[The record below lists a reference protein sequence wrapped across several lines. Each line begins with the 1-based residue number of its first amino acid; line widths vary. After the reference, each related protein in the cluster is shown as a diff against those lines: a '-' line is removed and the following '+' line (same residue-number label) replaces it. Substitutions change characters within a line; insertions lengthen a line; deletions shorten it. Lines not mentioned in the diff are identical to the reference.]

1 MTFLSVLGIL
11 AFIVF
16 LVLWAIALIKKNGKA
31 KKMALWAA
39 VSFLV
44 FIIAGVA
51 GLPAE
56 TDKKPKAENTTTST
70 KEDAKQASVPVSQ
83 PNESTT
89 KKQTALLDTS
99 LPFEKF
105 ASTYYTLSADKQKE
119 AFDSVRNQVVK
130 WSGVV
135 IEAGSSSLY
144 VYGKPADYNGESW
157 SEISEGKKKLGDVIV
172 VKVSDRSELNG
183 LNQGDIVS
191 FSGELGSRGVK
202 GESNWKLYN
211 GKIEGRTVAE
221 PQNSGTITKAKYN
234 KIKNGMT
241 YEEVAKIIG
250 GPGEA
255 LSEVGE
261 KGDKYYTVMYSYKGE
276 GGLGANANFT
286 FQGNKLQAK
295 AQFGLE

>member
-1 MTFLSVLGIL
+1 MTAIAVIALL
-11 AFIVF
+11 AFFVF
-16 LVLWAIALIKKNGKA
+16 FVLWAIALIKKNGKA
-31 KKMALWAA
+31 KKM
-39 VSFLV
+39 FLFGLAT
-44 FIIAGVA
+44 FIIFIIGISVA
-51 GLPAE
+51 DTQKPTE
-56 TDKKPKAENTTTST
+56 TNSKPVATTPVKEKEVTTESAQQEQTDAKKP
-70 KEDAKQASVPVSQ
+70 
-83 PNESTT
+83 
-89 KKQTALLDTS
+89 LIDTS
-99 LPFEKF
+99 LPFDKF
-105 ASTYYTLSADKQKE
+105 SSTLFGMPVSKQGE
-119 AFDSVRNQVVK
+119 TFDSVRNQVVK

-157 SEISEGKKKLGDVIV
+157 SDISAEKKKLGDVVI

>member
-1 MTFLSVLGIL
+1 MTAVAVIALL
-11 AFIVF
+11 AFFVF
-16 LVLWAIALIKKNGKA
+16 FVLWAIALIRKNGKA
-31 KKMALWAA
+31 KKMFLFGLAAL
-39 VSFLV
+39 LV
-44 FIIAGVA
+44 FIIGISVA
-51 GLPAE
+51 DTQKPTE
-56 TDKKPKAENTTTST
+56 TNSKSVATTPVKEKEVTTESVQKEQTDAKKP
-70 KEDAKQASVPVSQ
+70 
-83 PNESTT
+83 
-89 KKQTALLDTS
+89 LIDTS
-99 LPFEKF
+99 LPFDKF
-105 ASTYYTLSADKQKE
+105 SSALFALPVSKQGE
-119 AFDSVRNQVVK
+119 TFDSVRNQVVS

-157 SEISEGKKKLGDVIV
+157 SDISTEKKKLGDVIV

-183 LNQGDIVS
+183 LNQGDIVI
-191 FSGELGSRGVK
+191 FKGELGSRGVK
-202 GESNWKLYN
+202 GEANWKLYN

-221 PQNSGTITKAKYN
+221 SPNLGTITKAKYN

-255 LSEVGE
+255 VSEVGE
-261 KGDKYYTVMYSYKGE
+261 KGDEFYTVMYSYKGE
-276 GGLGANANFT
+276 VDPGANAVFT

>member
-1 MTFLSVLGIL
+1 MNVLYLATFIIFIIGISV
-11 AFIVF
+11 ADTQKPTETNSKPVATTP
-16 LVLWAIALIKKNGKA
+16 VKEKEVTTAQKEQTDA
-31 KKMALWAA
+31 KKPL
-39 VSFLV
+39 
-44 FIIAGVA
+44 I
-51 GLPAE
+51 
-56 TDKKPKAENTTTST
+56 
-70 KEDAKQASVPVSQ
+70 
-83 PNESTT
+83 
-89 KKQTALLDTS
+89 DTS

-105 ASTYYTLSADKQKE
+105 SSTLFAMPVSKQGE
-119 AFDSVRNQVVK
+119 TFDSVRNQVVK

-157 SEISEGKKKLGDVIV
+157 SEISAGMKKLGNVII

-211 GKIEGRTVAE
+211 GKIEGRTVSDS
-221 PQNSGTITKAKYN
+221 QSSGFITKAKYN
-234 KIKNGMT
+234 KIKNGM
-241 YEEVAKIIG
+241 
-250 GPGEA
+250 
-255 LSEVGE
+255 
-261 KGDKYYTVMYSYKGE
+261 SYKGE